1 LHLTSSSSVFSA
13 HGESERN
20 TETHTRT
27 HTEHESFGRWADLAL
42 PCSWRES
49 LVKFTHYPQSWW
61 LSGRS

>member
-1 LHLTSSSSVFSA
+1 LL
-13 HGESERN
+13 SEVIQW
-20 TETHTRT
+20 
-27 HTEHESFGRWADLAL
+27 RWADLAL